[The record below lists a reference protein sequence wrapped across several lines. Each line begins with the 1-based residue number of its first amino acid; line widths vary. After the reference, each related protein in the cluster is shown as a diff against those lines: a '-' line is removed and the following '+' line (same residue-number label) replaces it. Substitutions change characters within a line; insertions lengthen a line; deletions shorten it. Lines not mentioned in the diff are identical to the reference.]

1 MLQKENEDVISHL
14 KQRGYEII
22 KQLQIIDKEYD
33 ENDFPDPKKV
43 ISNDT
48 VVKDLLLRE
57 PRVIDYKNLR
67 RSEKEYLLKRADLGQ
82 ESIDYRLRIGWTL
95 EDAYMIPKACKRPV
109 TPRVYKNKPQN
120 SYNLKQLAKVTGIP
134 AECITDLV
142 EEWLFPEPS
151 IASPMTW
158 NKETFPEIK
167 KFVRRYLKKEITL

>member
-22 KQLQIIDKEYD
+22 RQLQIFDKEYD
-33 ENDFPDPKKV
+33 ESDFPDPKKV

-67 RSEKEYLLKRADLGQ
+67 RSEKDYLLKRADLGQ
-82 ESIDYRLRIGWTL
+82 ES
-95 EDAYMIPKACKRPV
+95 PV
-109 TPRVYKNKPQN
+109 TPRVFKNKPRN
-120 SYNLKQLAKVTGIP
+120 SYNLKQLANVAGIP
-134 AECITDLV
+134 AECITDFV

-151 IASPMTW
+151 VASPMTW

-167 KFVRRYLKKEITL
+167 KFVRRYLKKDITL